1 MKRRK
6 MNRIIVSAILICYA
20 LTGYAQEMPEWL
32 EGKSKLEAFK
42 AQCQKIWSDSTL
54 NILADDGSTTVP
66 EIIDFRVIGGGNI
79 RRELKGD
86 IYKIDSL
93 VVNARNYMPQN
104 QFPAL
109 NDMAFWGAMTVLDM
123 RQCRAEGDSIPA
135 YAFTYF
141 QPNKAVEQI
150 LFSIHEIYWDYGDWH
165 VELVKPLKRI
175 LFPKNLKQI
184 GEGAFLHSGHKPLE
198 GTLELPEG
206 LEKIGDIAF
215 ADNEFSGTLQ
225 FPTTLKEIGEE
236 CFAGNQFNKVILPE
250 QEVTYADHAL
260 SDLGPIEE
268 IVFPEGITSI
278 NANGLF
284 YHCDFS
290 KMQQLVL
297 PETLTNL
304 GKWTFSWTGIKSIR
318 LPQGIQKIDDGLLNG
333 CPITEI
339 DIPQN
344 VDFIG
349 IASLAWTKLQEI
361 TIPDNVS
368 TIRSW
373 AFQGCDQL
381 KKVILPAN
389 LSYIEKSAFDYCLSL
404 VEVHARNAT
413 PPTVGESTGTGKRDY
428 IFMDNKKA
436 VLYVPQG
443 ARQAYLDDPY
453 WGPRF
458 GDVVEEAPVEIQAIS
473 EEATQAYAEV
483 YDIDGRPFGKV
494 KITDGRPDTSSLR
507 SGVYVIRMGEKATKV
522 VVR

>member
-1 MKRRK
+1 MKRGR
-6 MNRIIVSAILICYA
+6 MNQIIVSAIFICFA
-20 LTGYAQEMPEWL
+20 LTGYAQEMPEWM
-32 EGKSKLEAFK
+32 EGKSKLKAFK
-42 AQCQKIWSDSTL
+42 AQYQNLWSDSTL
-54 NILADDGSTTVP
+54 NISADDGSTTVP
-66 EIIDFRVIGGGNI
+66 EIIDFRAVYGWDI
-79 RRELKGD
+79 RKELKGD
-86 IYKIDSL
+86 FYKIDSL
-93 VVNARNYMPQN
+93 VILNYMYQN
-104 QFPAL
+104 QFPTL
-109 NDMAFWGAMTVLDM
+109 NEITFWGATTVLDM
-123 RQCRAEGDSIPA
+123 HDCYIQGDSIPA
-135 YAFTYF
+135 YSFVY
-141 QPNKAVEQI
+141 PNQSDEKICIARRD
-150 LFSIHEIYWDYGDWH
+150 IYWIYGDWH
-165 VELVKPLKRI
+165 VNLVKSLKRVI
-175 LFPKNLKQI
+175 FPKKLKQI
-184 GEGAFLHSGHKPLE
+184 GEGAFLHTMHGPLE

-215 ADNEFSGTLQ
+215 ADNQLSGTLQ
-225 FPTTLKEIGEE
+225 FPASLKEIGEE

-278 NANGLF
+278 NAKGLF
-284 YHCDFS
+284 FLCDFG

-297 PETLTNL
+297 PETLTDL
-304 GKWTFSWTGIKSIR
+304 GKWTFSSTNIKSIR

-473 EEATQAYAEV
+473 EEAAQPDAEV

-494 KITDGRPDTSSLR
+494 KITDGRPDTSTLR
-507 SGVYVIRMGEKATKV
+507 SGVYVIRMGGKATKV
-522 VVR
+522 VVK